1 VGYLPLCLVAW
12 GWDVIAT
19 DIEPVVSTVLT
30 PNAADGLDVIR
41 REMAR
46 RGTLASVG
54 SIIPLEL
61 DWLDYVAADTPPHDP
76 DHPDPLQG
84 DYLDLIITTDTLY
97 APSLTQPLWST
108 LTHFS
113 NLSRSRHPK
122 GKSPELLLALENRD
136 PGMIDQALDVGRAM
150 GWILKRVPD
159 TRVQKGVEKAAW
171 GWSRAEWEGVEVW
184 KGRLEKR
191 EVEARA

>member
-1 VGYLPLCLVAW
+1 MGYLPLCLAAW
-12 GWDVIAT
+12 GLDVIAT

-30 PNAADGLDVIR
+30 PNAAEGLDVIR

-46 RGTLASVG
+46 RGVLASVG
-54 SIIPLEL
+54 TITPLEL
-61 DWLDYVAADTPPHDP
+61 DWINYVAADTTPPSDL
-76 DHPDPLQG
+76 PDPLRG

-122 GKSPELLLALENRD
+122 GKAPELLLALENRD
-136 PGMIDQALDVGRAM
+136 PGMIAQALDVGRAM

-159 TRVQKGVEKAAW
+159 TRVQKGVEKAGW
-171 GWSRAEWEGVEVW
+171 GWGRAEWEGVEVW
-184 KGRLEKR
+184 KGRLEKLD
-191 EVEARA
+191 VKARA